1 MFTNQEGT
9 DMDQIER
16 AKQAASI
23 LNRSSSEWVDAE
35 YNALRAVGPAQYDDL
50 LALAQEKQ
58 RAVWELIDA
67 LENLQNQ

>member
-1 MFTNQEGT
+1 
-9 DMDQIER
+9 MDHIEK

-50 LALAQEKQ
+50 IELAYEKQ
-58 RAVWELIDA
+58 RAVTDLIEA
-67 LENLQNQ
+67 LEYLQGR